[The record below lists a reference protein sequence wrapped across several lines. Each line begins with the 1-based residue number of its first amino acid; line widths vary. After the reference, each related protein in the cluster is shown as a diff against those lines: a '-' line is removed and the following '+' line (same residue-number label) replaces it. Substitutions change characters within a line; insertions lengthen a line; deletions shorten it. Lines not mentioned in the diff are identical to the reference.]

1 MNATSNYFK
10 TSKGH
15 IFFFVDTVLES
26 IESAF
31 ETASL
36 VDAELSVY
44 RAVGI
49 QGPWDTAKII
59 GHRRRADILQDLSA
73 ETDKEELD
81 RLHDELTSLQAC
93 YTGVGRSIPLVAV
106 A

>member
-59 GHRRRADILQDLSA
+59 GHRRRAPPRPGGRQNLRRAGLA
-73 ETDKEELD
+73 ARCGGRRD
-81 RLHDELTSLQAC
+81 RPAW
-93 YTGVGRSIPLVAV
+93 RP
-106 A
+106 